1 MAAPRK
7 HWSAQVRRIVIL
19 VINVLSTMLTLF
31 SGLRENPLIVFVTG
45 RYDLL
50 RFRLSTGA
58 VNYNIAQD
66 DLFNVS
72 TMPNLIDASKNFRFY
87 STPKRGPDTGGTG
100 ANSCIWVNSMAAPYM
115 TLDYDDY
122 WGTGARRAQIVM
134 YSISAP
140 HCDTINFNYAWAAE
154 CVESYGGNA
163 TQCHEYILANFDDLK
178 TNRKVRVADDSGFAV
193 LRCQGRPMLEFPF
206 TLDQMMFQQYWAG
219 GSWHL
224 ELQTSNCLASPLAMA
239 DNWDYGLYNMSAADP
254 DITVVSGSDDTGWFS
269 TIVAVLYGFVSVI
282 YIVRGVVAAIVR
294 SSTVIYV
301 PDAFRFPKY
310 QRLLRYIFPSM
321 ELAAIAPES
330 TSSVIRF
337 KGKRYIA
344 SDVWMN
350 NWLFMVASMLDAV
363 VNVRM
368 NYAMFEMAT
377 WLLSMWGSTTHFL
390 FLCSALTRL
399 TWVTCFVHTVVRLGC
414 KLALRGM
421 RKLKNLPRGLCA
433 KLEWY
438 VDATALFVSF
448 KVYSILFAIILYF
461 FLKVYGLT
469 TLMVQI
475 SVPHVY
481 GNAPN
486 IHGFW
491 QSEIMCDYVTF
502 ISILF
507 ACAMFLS
514 SALLL
519 TPYRHVPDNGV
530 IRLIQ
535 SRYVMVGWD
544 AMSAMDALGIDPAD
558 PANIKDGVAMT
569 SCSIG
574 SLLQQLYNSAPSGFV
589 HLAGDYIFEQG
600 GFMREPFKFTYP
612 IQRAGEMGLSGVRV
626 GATSAQSKKYRIST
640 AGEEA
645 MSTAVHDEHEHH
657 AAGLTLQHKDN
668 KPLAG
673 NTISLFDK
681 RLRICSEGVLGRVLL
696 VDDNNPGKVSKNATS
711 SMMEYI
717 VEDALTHM
725 TILDIKP
732 LLKNDKKLRIV

>member
-1 MAAPRK
+1 MATLVPPRK
-7 HWSAQVRRIVIL
+7 HWSAQVRRVVIL
-19 VINVLSTMLTLF
+19 VINVLSTLLTLF

-50 RFRLSTGA
+50 RFRLATGA

-72 TMPNLIDASKNFRFY
+72 TMPDLVAASKNFRFY

-100 ANSCIWVNSMAAPYM
+100 GNSCIWVNSMAAPYM
-115 TLDYDDY
+115 TLEYDDY

-140 HCDTINFNYAWAAE
+140 HCDTINFRYEWADL
-154 CVESYGGNA
+154 CVESNGGNA
-163 TQCHEYILANFDDLK
+163 TLCHEYILDQFDVLK
-178 TNRKVRVADDSGFAV
+178 TDRKARVADSSGFAV
-193 LRCQGRPMLEFPF
+193 MRCRGRPLIEFPF

-224 ELQTSNCLASPLAMA
+224 ELQTSNCIASPLVLA
-239 DNWDYGLYNMSAADP
+239 DDWNYGLYNMSAADP

-269 TIVAVLYGFVSVI
+269 TLVAIFYGVVSVI
-282 YIVRGVVAAIVR
+282 YIARGVMAAIVR
-294 SSTVIYV
+294 SSTVLYV
-301 PDAFRFPKY
+301 PDTLRFPKY
-310 QRLLRYIFPSM
+310 QRLLRYVIPSM

-337 KGKRYIA
+337 KGKCYVA
-344 SDVWMN
+344 SDAWMN
-350 NWLFMVASMLDAV
+350 HWVFMIASMLDAV

-377 WLLSMWGSTTHFL
+377 WLLSMWSSTTHFL

-399 TWVTCFVHTVVRLGC
+399 TWVTCFVHTVVRLSC
-414 KLALRGM
+414 KLALRGL
-421 RKLKNLPRGLCA
+421 RKVKSMPRGLCA

-438 VDATALFVSF
+438 VDSTALFVSF
-448 KVYSILFAIILYF
+448 KVYSILFAIILFF

-469 TLMVQI
+469 TLMNQI
-475 SVPHVY
+475 AVPHVY

-502 ISILF
+502 ILILF

-519 TPYRHVPDNGV
+519 TQYRTVPNNGV

-535 SRYVMVGWD
+535 SRYIMVGWD
-544 AMSAMDALGIDPAD
+544 AMSAMDALGIDPTD
-558 PANIKDGVAMT
+558 PSNVKDDVAMT
-569 SCSIG
+569 SCSLG
-574 SLLQQLYNSAPSGFV
+574 SLLQQLYNSGPSGFV
-589 HLAGDYIFEQG
+589 HLAGDYIFESG
-600 GFMREPFKFTYP
+600 GFLREPFKFSYS
-612 IQRAGEMGLSGVRV
+612 IQRASDMGLTGVRV
-626 GATSAQSKKYRIST
+626 GATSAQSKKYRITTGGDEISST
-640 AGEEA
+640 V
-645 MSTAVHDEHEHH
+645 VHDDHDHH
-657 AAGLTLQHKDN
+657 GPMTHKDN
-668 KPLAG
+668 KPLSG
-673 NTISLFDK
+673 NQISLFEK

-696 VDDNNPGKVSKNATS
+696 VDDDNPGKVTKNSAG
-711 SMMEYI
+711 SMTEYV

-732 LLKNDKKLRIV
+732 LLKNDKKLRII